1 MTASEVGII
10 EFSKPITLH
19 SLYLRSSNWKSGI
32 RASFT
37 VRLFLW
43 GKVIYQQELYHEEAF
58 NIWIPTYGPKY
69 NITSIEIPKNTHVDS
84 IFVSTAPSPLTQEKT
99 LRLMEME
106 IMRTRKDIFVPRK
119 IQELSLDSSLKEEVR
134 SKKDNLIKD

>member
-32 RASFT
+32 RTSFT

-43 GKVIYQQELYHEEAF
+43 GKVIHQQELYHEEAF
-58 NIWIPTYGPKY
+58 NIWVPTNEPKY
-69 NITSIEIPKNTHVDS
+69 NITSIEIPQNTHIDS

-106 IMRTRKDIFVPRK
+106 ILRARKDIFAPRK
-119 IQELSLDSSLKEEVR
+119 IQELSLDSTLKEEVR
-134 SKKDNLIKD
+134 FKKDN